1 MVLVEI
7 VLKLVIFDIFL
18 LVWKSNLIHP
28 LIPFKEDNIMSILFN
43 NNPRIY
49 LTMLCII
56 ADIFIIIIVIYTF
69 YYNFRNFIIKI
80 FAIFLDNDTFLPSK
94 F

>member
-1 MVLVEI
+1 MLDAI
-7 VLKLVIFDIFL
+7 CKKKYFY
-18 LVWKSNLIHP
+18 P

-43 NNPRIY
+43 NNPSVY
-49 LTMLCII
+49 LTVLCII

-80 FAIFLDNDTFLPSK
+80 FAIFLGNDTFLPLSFNDLFRLYSIK
-94 F
+94 HGRS